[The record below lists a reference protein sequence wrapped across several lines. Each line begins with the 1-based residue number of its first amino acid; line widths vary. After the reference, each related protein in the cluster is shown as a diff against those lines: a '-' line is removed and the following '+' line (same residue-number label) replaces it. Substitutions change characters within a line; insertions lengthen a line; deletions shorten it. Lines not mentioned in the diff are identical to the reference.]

1 MCELLGMS
9 SNIPA
14 TLSLSLMKL
23 AEHGGLSGP
32 HKDGWGVAYY
42 DGPDVRVIKEAA
54 AAAESEWVRFL
65 KQHDIR
71 SPIVVAHIR
80 RATMGARS
88 YRNTQPFARE
98 LAGRMHIFAHNG
110 WLPGINESPAFK
122 PTRFHPVGET
132 DSETAFCALLGRMSG
147 VWNRP
152 DEIPSPDERLKIVSA
167 FAAEL
172 RMLGPA
178 NFLYSD
184 GDVVFAHG
192 HRRKQG
198 TSSKIEPPGLVYLQR
213 RCGEGK
219 RGLVASGLSIEGA
232 DQVITVVASVPLTD
246 EPWQPFDEGEVIA
259 ISKGQVTAH
268 HPAAKNETEN
278 GSSALRDRNHPPQAS

>member
-42 DGPDVRVIKEAA
+42 EGPDVRVIKEAE

-71 SPIVVAHIR
+71 SPIVIAHIR

-98 LAGRMHIFAHNG
+98 LAGRMHLFAHNG

-122 PTRFHPVGET
+122 PTRFRPVGET
-132 DSETAFCALLGRMSG
+132 DSETAFCALLGRMSA

-152 DEIPSPDERLKIVSA
+152 DEIPSPEERLTVVST

-184 GDVVFAHG
+184 GDILFAHG

-213 RCGEGK
+213 RCGQGR
-219 RGLVASGLSIEGA
+219 RGFVASGLSIEGA
-232 DQVITVVASVPLTD
+232 DQVITLVASVSLTD
-246 EPWQPFDEGEVIA
+246 EPWQPLDEGEVIA
-259 ISKGQVTAH
+259 ISKGQVTPH
-268 HPAAKNETEN
+268 RPAARNEVEN
-278 GSSALRDRNHPPQAS
+278 GSSALRDWNRER

>member
-1 MCELLGMS
+1 VCELLGMS
-9 SNIPA
+9 SNVPA

-42 DGPDVRVIKEAA
+42 EGPDVRVIKEAEA
-54 AAAESEWVRFL
+54 ASESEWVRFL
-65 KQHDIR
+65 RQHDIR
-71 SPIVVAHIR
+71 SPIVIAHIR

-98 LAGRMHIFAHNG
+98 LAGRMHLFAHNG
-110 WLPGINESPAFK
+110 WLPGIVEAPAFK

-132 DSETAFCALLGRMSG
+132 DSETAFCALLGRMSA

-152 DEIPSPDERLKIVSA
+152 GEIPSPAERLAIVSA

-184 GDVVFAHG
+184 GDILFAHG

-198 TSSKIEPPGLVYLQR
+198 TSSRIEPPGLVCLQR
-213 RCGEGK
+213 RCGQGK
-219 RGLVASGLSIEGA
+219 RGIVASGLSIEGS
-232 DQVITVVASVPLTD
+232 DQDITLVASVPLTD
-246 EPWQPFDEGEVIA
+246 ETWQPLDEGEVIA
-259 ISKGQVTAH
+259 ISKGRATSRR
-268 HPAAKNETEN
+268 PAARSEAGNE
-278 GSSALRDRNHPPQAS
+278 R

>member
-9 SNIPA
+9 SNVPA

-42 DGPDVRVIKEAA
+42 EGPDVRVIKEAEA
-54 AAAESEWVRFL
+54 ASESEWVRFL
-65 KQHDIR
+65 RQHDIR
-71 SPIVVAHIR
+71 SPIVIAHIR

-98 LAGRMHIFAHNG
+98 LAGRMHLFAHNG
-110 WLPGINESPAFK
+110 WLPGIVEAPAFK

-132 DSETAFCALLGRMSG
+132 DSETAFCALLGRMSA

-152 DEIPSPDERLKIVSA
+152 GEIPSPAERLAIVSA

-184 GDVVFAHG
+184 GDILFAHG

-198 TSSKIEPPGLVYLQR
+198 TSSRIEPPGLVCLQR
-213 RCGEGK
+213 RCGQGK
-219 RGLVASGLSIEGA
+219 RGIVASGLSIEGS
-232 DQVITVVASVPLTD
+232 DQDITLVASVPLTD
-246 EPWQPFDEGEVIA
+246 ETWQPLDEGEVIA
-259 ISKGQVTAH
+259 ISKGRATSRR
-268 HPAAKNETEN
+268 PAARSEAGNE
-278 GSSALRDRNHPPQAS
+278 R

>member
-9 SNIPA
+9 SNVPA

-23 AEHGGLSGP
+23 AEHGGSSGP

-42 DGPDVRVIKEAA
+42 EGPDVRVIKEAEA
-54 AAAESEWVRFL
+54 ASESEWVRFL
-65 KQHDIR
+65 RQHDIR
-71 SPIVVAHIR
+71 SPIVIAHIR

-98 LAGRMHIFAHNG
+98 LAGRMHLFAHNG
-110 WLPGINESPAFK
+110 WLPGIVESPAFK

-132 DSETAFCALLGRMSG
+132 DSETAFCSLLGRMSA

-152 DEIPSPDERLKIVSA
+152 GEIPSPAERLSIVSA

-184 GDVVFAHG
+184 GDILFAHG

-198 TSSKIEPPGLVYLQR
+198 TSSRIEPPGLVCVQR
-213 RCGEGK
+213 RCGQGK
-219 RGLVASGLSIEGA
+219 RGIVASGLSIEGS
-232 DQVITVVASVPLTD
+232 DQDITLVASVPLTD
-246 EPWQPFDEGEVIA
+246 ETWQPLDEGEVIA
-259 ISKGQVTAH
+259 ISKGRATSRC
-268 HPAAKNETEN
+268 PAARSEAGNE
-278 GSSALRDRNHPPQAS
+278 R